1 MGKRNIYLVD
11 LGIGNNVN
19 RLPLAIAMLG
29 SYSTSQEDLKELDN
43 IEYRFLR
50 HSHETSMINPNC
62 CWV

>member
-29 SYSTSQEDLKELDN
+29 SYSTSQEDLKELYN
-43 IEYRFLR
+43 IECGRVK
-50 HSHETSMINPNC
+50 I
-62 CWV
+62 